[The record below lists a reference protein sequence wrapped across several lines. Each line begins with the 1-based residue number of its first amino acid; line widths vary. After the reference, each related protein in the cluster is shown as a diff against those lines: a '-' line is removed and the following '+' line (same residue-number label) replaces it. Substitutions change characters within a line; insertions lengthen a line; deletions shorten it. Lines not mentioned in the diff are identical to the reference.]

1 MAYKNNK
8 KYYPSKKKDN
18 VMVPYK
24 DNNYSPFS
32 RNLSKDLK
40 FGNKGDDISA
50 YVERELIIVDSQGNR
65 KIARERQF
73 FNSGKRIGKVEI
85 E

>member
-24 DNNYSPFS
+24 KNNYSPFS
-32 RNLSKDLK
+32 KNLSQDLK

-50 YVERELIIVDSQGNR
+50 FVERELIIEDSQGNR